1 MVGYGEPKFPYVWE
15 EIKKL
20 LKTKSS
26 VAVTT
31 KTTSGTN
38 IADLNIDGT
47 VYPIYAPS
55 GGGGGT
61 TDYADLTNKP
71 KLEGVTLEGNKY
83 LNSDG
88 IHESLTNTEIEAL
101 INSVV

>member
-1 MVGYGEPKFPYVWE
+1 MNTYGEPRFPYVWE

-20 LKTKSS
+20 IKGKST
-26 VAVTT
+26 VAVTV
-31 KTTSGTN
+31 KTASGTN

-47 VYPIYAPS
+47 TYPLFAPS

-61 TDYADLTNKP
+61 TDYAELTNKP

-83 LNSDG
+83 LNANG

-101 INSVV
+101 INSVI